1 MELDIE
7 KLKAETEK
15 DLKKSKKILIGI
27 FLAGVCGF
35 GLLVWLAPEVRDQ
48 DKQVF
53 TKFPLT
59 SEEIQDLSK
68 AILNYAEGSFGYIL
82 ALFCFLYLLLQSFA
96 IPGPLILSILAGT
109 LFGRWFGL
117 AIVSACATFGASLCY
132 TLSHF
137 FGKGIIIRKYPEKIV
152 EANQKIT
159 EHKDNLF
166 FYLLFL
172 RITPIVPNL
181 IINLSSP
188 IIGVPFKTFFFATLL
203 GLMPANIIHINT
215 GMTLANIKKVG
226 LTYDSII
233 FLLLLAFLALIPTIF
248 INRSKQ
254 KNP

>member
-1 MELDIE
+1 MDLDID
-7 KLKAETEK
+7 KIKAETEK
-15 DLKKSKKILIGI
+15 DLQRSKKILIAI
-27 FLAGVCGF
+27 FLAGLFGF
-35 GLLVWLAPEVRDQ
+35 GLLVWLAPEVREQ
-48 DKQVF
+48 DKAVF
-53 TKFPLT
+53 KKFPMT
-59 SEEIQDLSK
+59 SEDVQELSNV
-68 AILNYAEGSFGYIL
+68 IMNYTEGSFGYVL
-82 ALFCFLYLLLQSFA
+82 AVFCFLYLLLQSFA
-96 IPGPLILSILAGT
+96 IPGPLVLSILAGT
-109 LFGRWFGL
+109 IFGRWLGL
-117 AIVSACATFGASLCY
+117 IIVSFCATSGASMCY

-137 FGKGIIIRKYPEKIV
+137 FGKGIIVRKYPEKIL

-159 EHKDNLF
+159 ENKENLF

-188 IIGVPFKTFFFATLL
+188 IVGVPFKTFYFATLF

-215 GMTLANIKKVG
+215 GMTIANIKKVG
-226 LTYDSII
+226 LTYDSIV